1 MNKPV
6 LVFKIGTS
14 SITTPDGEVDLSLL
28 QDLAAQIAEL
38 HQHYHI
44 VIVSSGAVGT
54 GKRFIPGYSGKL
66 EERKAAAA
74 IGNPILVNRYAEAF
88 KPYNI
93 PIAQSL
99 CERQHFSNRHPFLQ
113 LRETYRELWKHGVI
127 PIANENDVVSN
138 LELKFSDNDELATL
152 LAVGFGAEV
161 LLIATSVE
169 GVLNS
174 EGAVVKSIESF
185 DASILGLARQ
195 EKSAGG
201 LGGMV
206 SKLTYARLATSLGIR
221 VVIFSA
227 RAEAALKS
235 AIEGSIGTD
244 CKARK
249 ATATA
254 RQKWLASGSVVNG
267 RLQVDGGARKA
278 LESRKSLLA
287 VGVLKVQAHF
297 GKGEVFDVVDEEGFP
312 FAVGLAK
319 IGSEELECR
328 RGEQK
333 LLVAGADDIVL
344 L

>member
-14 SITTPDGEVDLSLL
+14 SITTPSGEVDLVLL
-28 QDLAAQIAEL
+28 QHLAAQIAAL
-38 HQHYHI
+38 HEHYHV

-54 GKRFIPGYSGKL
+54 GKRFIKGYSGKL

-74 IGNPILVNRYAEAF
+74 IGNPILVNKYAEAF
-88 KPYNI
+88 ASYNI

-99 CERQHFSNRHPFLQ
+99 CERQHFSNRHQFLQ

-169 GVLNS
+169 GVLDAES
-174 EGAVVKSIESF
+174 KVVRSIDHF
-185 DASILGLARQ
+185 DAQVLGLARQ

-201 LGGMV
+201 LGGMI

-221 VVIFSA
+221 VVIFGAREPSA
-227 RAEAALKS
+227 LQR
-235 AIEGSIGTD
+235 AIEGGLGTN
-244 CKARK
+244 CPPRK

-254 RQKWLASGSVVNG
+254 RQKWLASGRVVNG
-267 RLQVDGGARKA
+267 RIAVDAGAKRA
-278 LESRKSLLA
+278 LEARKSLLA
-287 VGVLKVQAHF
+287 VGVLGVQQPF
-297 GKGEVFDVVDEEGFP
+297 DKGEVFDMVDEEGFP
-312 FAVGLAK
+312 FAIGLAK
-319 IGSEELECR
+319 VSSEDLHLR
-328 RGEQK
+328 RGEQN